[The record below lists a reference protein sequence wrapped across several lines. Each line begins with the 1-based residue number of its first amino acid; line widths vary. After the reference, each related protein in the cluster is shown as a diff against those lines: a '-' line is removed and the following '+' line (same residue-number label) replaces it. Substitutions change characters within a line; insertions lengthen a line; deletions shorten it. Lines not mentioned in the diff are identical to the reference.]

1 MDTAQLKR
9 KYLENISR
17 GDFYRLSC
25 HQMDCHFQWLERSI
39 PMKPLGTVEEPGNL
53 VVFQASGESSY
64 ITGHEIMIDVGNTI
78 QEVKG

>member
-1 MDTAQLKR
+1 
-9 KYLENISR
+9 
-17 GDFYRLSC
+17 
-25 HQMDCHFQWLERSI
+25 
-39 PMKPLGTVEEPGNL
+39 MKPLGTVEEPGNL